1 MEPREESVSDDGCE
15 AAPDLSE
22 FWSGSLEKLKEKLE
36 QESGERRRAQCMA
49 HIQSHAVQLAL
60 DLIVREADIEGFF
73 AAFMKSLIEM
83 GESHACGVWLL
94 DDESTRCD
102 LWMAYIGEKLFTK
115 DPTGTH

>member
-1 MEPREESVSDDGCE
+1 
-15 AAPDLSE
+15 
-22 FWSGSLEKLKEKLE
+22 
-36 QESGERRRAQCMA
+36 MA

-115 DPTGTH
+115 DRPDWEPLTLPRGVPESHRSAASSGARGAQSHRPRHS